1 MIVIKYGGHA
11 MTDAS
16 LQSAF
21 ANEVVS
27 LQHSGKQP
35 VVVHGGGPQI
45 EAALQKLGIKSEF
58 ISGLRVTTPEI
69 MDVVQQVLCGEVLKS
84 VVSSINKAGGKAVGI
99 TGRDSNLITA
109 IRKPKVINGAS
120 VDLGLVG
127 EIDHV
132 DASVVTT
139 LLADGHI
146 PVIASVSQD
155 KNGEPLNVNADIAA
169 GAIAGALK
177 AELALFLTDVSGL
190 YRNWPDESSL
200 INEISVTEAR
210 KLLPALN
217 AGMIPKITACL
228 NAIDSGATC
237 ARISDGRISG
247 AITNAVSGLVG
258 TLVYS

>member
-11 MTDAS
+11 MTDDS
-16 LQSAF
+16 LQYAF
-21 ANEVVS
+21 ANEVVA
-27 LQHSGKQP
+27 LQQSGKQP

-45 EAALQKLGIKSEF
+45 EAALEKLGIKSEF

-69 MDVVQQVLCGEVLKS
+69 MDVVQQVLCGEVLRS
-84 VVSSINKAGGKAVGI
+84 VVNSINNAGAKAVGI

-109 IRKPKVINGAS
+109 IRKPKTIDGET

-127 EIDHV
+127 EIETV
-132 DASVVTT
+132 DPS
-139 LLADGHI
+139 LIKSLISGGYI
-146 PVIASVSQD
+146 PVIAPVSQD
-155 KNGEPLNVNADIAA
+155 KTGIALNVNADIAA
-169 GAIAGALK
+169 GAIAGALN

-200 INEISVTEAR
+200 ISEISINEAR
-210 KLLPALN
+210 ELLPSLS

-228 NAIDSGATC
+228 NAIDSGAVC

-247 AITNAVSGLVG
+247 AITNAVSGTAG

>member
-11 MTDAS
+11 MTDAN

-27 LQHSGKQP
+27 LQISGKQP

-45 EAALQKLGIKSEF
+45 ETALEKLGIKSEF

-69 MDVVQQVLCGEVLKS
+69 MSVVQQVLCGEVLRS
-84 VVSSINKAGGKAVGI
+84 VVSSINNAGGKAVGI

-109 IRKPKVINGAS
+109 IRKPKIIKGES
-120 VDLGLVG
+120 IDLGLVG

-132 DASVVTT
+132 NTSLVTT

-146 PVIASVSQD
+146 PVIAPVSQD

-190 YRNWPDESSL
+190 YRSWPDESSL
-200 INEISVTEAR
+200 ISEISSNDAR
-210 KLLPALN
+210 ELLPTLS

-237 ARISDGRISG
+237 SRISDGRISG
-247 AITNAVSGLVG
+247 AITNAVSGTVG

>member
-1 MIVIKYGGHA
+1 MIIIKYGGHA
-11 MTDAS
+11 MTDAN
-16 LQSAF
+16 LQMAF
-21 ANEVVS
+21 ANEIVA
-27 LQHSGKQP
+27 LQRSGKQP

-45 EAALQKLGIKSEF
+45 EAALEKLGIQSKF

-69 MDVVQQVLCGEVLKS
+69 MDVVQQVLCGEVLRY

-109 IRKPKVINGAS
+109 IRKPKLVNGES
-120 VDLGLVG
+120 IDLGLVG
-127 EIDHV
+127 EIAEV
-132 DASVVTT
+132 DPSLINT
-139 LLADGHI
+139 LLSEEFI
-146 PVIASVSQD
+146 PVIAPVSQD
-155 KNGEPLNVNADIAA
+155 KSGVPLNVNADIAA

-177 AELALFLTDVSGL
+177 AELALFLTDVPGL
-190 YRNWPDESSL
+190 YENWPDESSL

-228 NAIDSGATC
+228 NAIDSGASC

-258 TLVYS
+258 TLVHS

>member
-21 ANEVVS
+21 ASEVVS
-27 LQHSGKQP
+27 LQNSGKQP

-45 EAALQKLGIKSEF
+45 EVALEKLGIKSEF

-69 MDVVQQVLCGEVLKS
+69 MSVVQQVLCGEVLRS
-84 VVSSINKAGGKAVGI
+84 VVSSINNAGGKAIGI
-99 TGRDSNLITA
+99 TGRDVNLITA
-109 IRKPKVINGAS
+109 IRKPKLINGETI
-120 VDLGLVG
+120 DLGLVG

-139 LLADGHI
+139 LLA
-146 PVIASVSQD
+146 A
-155 KNGEPLNVNADIAA
+155 
-169 GAIAGALK
+169 
-177 AELALFLTDVSGL
+177 GL
-190 YRNWPDESSL
+190 YRNWPDERSL
-200 INEISVTEAR
+200 ISEISNNDAR
-210 KLLPALN
+210 KLLPSLS

-228 NAIDSGATC
+228 NAIDAGATC

-247 AITNAVSGLVG
+247 AITNAVSGTVG

>member
-21 ANEVVS
+21 ANEVLS
-27 LQHSGKQP
+27 LQQSGKQP

-45 EAALQKLGIKSEF
+45 EAALEKLGIKSEF

-69 MDVVQQVLCGEVLKS
+69 MSVVQQVLCGEVLRS
-84 VVSSINKAGGKAVGI
+84 VVSSINHAGGKAVGI
-99 TGRDSNLITA
+99 TGCDSNLITA
-109 IRKPKVINGAS
+109 IRKPKLINGKS

-127 EIDHV
+127 EIDYV
-132 DASVVTT
+132 DVSVVTT
-139 LLADGHI
+139 LLADGYI
-146 PVIASVSQD
+146 PVIAPVSQD

-190 YRNWPDESSL
+190 YKNWPDESSL
-200 INEISVTEAR
+200 INGISVTEAR

-247 AITNAVSGLVG
+247 AITNAVSGTVG